1 MNRRFFLL
9 GVIGAAASGA
19 ALSSAQAAPAQTLWD
34 DLQGLDAASPT
45 EDLPAEGASEAQNRR
60 ARGRGQYRGRRAYG
74 RPYRGR
80 PRGRAY
86 GRYWAPRRPRRRRV
100 VCRLVRNRRGI
111 LIRRC

>member
-34 DLQGLDAASPT
+34 DLQGLDAASST

-60 ARGRGQYRGRRAYG
+60 ERGRGNRGRRAYG

-86 GRYWAPRRPRRRRV
+86 GRYWGPRRPRRRRV

-111 LIRRC
+111 LVRRCW